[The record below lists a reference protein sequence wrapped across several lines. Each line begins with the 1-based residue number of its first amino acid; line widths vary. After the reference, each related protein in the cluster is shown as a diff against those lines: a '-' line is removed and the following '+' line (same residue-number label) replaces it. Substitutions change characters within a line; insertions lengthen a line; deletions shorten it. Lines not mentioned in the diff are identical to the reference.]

1 MISEVPQK
9 NGGAATPHV
18 RRRQALPLHHQRPT
32 DGRGTAFQ
40 DARRGVSPS
49 LKLFVLHR
57 RLHPAYPPG
66 SPKREEGQTMAEYSV
81 ALTLITI
88 LVIGAISML
97 SVHVRN
103 VISIVSGVLPG
114 N

>member
-1 MISEVPQK
+1 M
-9 NGGAATPHV
+9 
-18 RRRQALPLHHQRPT
+18 PLHHQRPT

-49 LKLFVLHR
+49 LKLFVLAQTIAPGV
-57 RLHPAYPPG
+57 PAG
-66 SPKREEGQTMAEYSV
+66 QRKREEGQTMAEYSV

-88 LVIGAISML
+88 LVIGAISIL
-97 SVHVRN
+97 SDHVRN